1 MAQLQS
7 WIVTCALLS
16 FVFSAETQLLIAVS
30 ALWTSGLMKKGG
42 NQPFAAVYFNESI
55 AGKHAVH
62 DI

>member
-1 MAQLQS
+1 MP
-7 WIVTCALLS
+7 LLS
-16 FVFSAETQLLIAVS
+16 FVFSAEPQLLIAVS

-42 NQPFAAVYFNESI
+42 NRPFAALYFKESI